1 LAWKRD
7 VGKSGV
13 VPWLI
18 EVSGTIFS
26 ACDFEAPSI
35 AFVRAAR
42 CTRVR
47 PAGGEA
53 CGRCDECIVRVMLV
67 LVLAP
72 SASERFDETRA
83 AAAAATAAVARVPV
97 FVVFDDAVLDRV
109 RRFDAAEAWHAAA
122 LLLLARA

>member
-1 LAWKRD
+1 MAWKRD

-53 CGRCDECIVRVMLV
+53 RGRCDECIVRVM

-109 RRFDAAEAWHAAA
+109 RRFDAAEAWDAAA